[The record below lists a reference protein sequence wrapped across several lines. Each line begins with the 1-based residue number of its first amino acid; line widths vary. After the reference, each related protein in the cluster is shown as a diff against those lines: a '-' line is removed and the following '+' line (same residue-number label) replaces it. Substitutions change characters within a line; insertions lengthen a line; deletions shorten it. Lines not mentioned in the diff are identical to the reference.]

1 MRAILCLLGAFV
13 LIASQ
18 LSSRADDGPILDGSD
33 LTKELMEREQKIA
46 KLPSDEQVKLR
57 SAQQKAAEEPE
68 VLAAAKKRA
77 EAIAE
82 FRMTLRNSM
91 VRTDPKM
98 AEILDK
104 LAAGAKAGL

>member
-1 MRAILCLLGAFV
+1 MFAQFPSHA
-13 LIASQ
+13 A
-18 LSSRADDGPILDGSD
+18 DGPILDGS
-33 LTKELMEREQKIA
+33 ELEKQLVEREQKIA
-46 KLPSDEQVKLR
+46 KLSSDEQMKLR
-57 SAQQKAAEEPE
+57 AAQQKAAEEPE

-91 VRTDPKM
+91 IRTDPKM